1 MQTLVPPP
9 GENAATAAPSIPRPT
24 HFRRSTP
31 PQAFGRHTSPRQQ
44 VWRRLR
50 IRLCRPR
57 PSLPKHTTPCAQQRR
72 LRGLT
77 IFSHHFAPCSIQL
90 KLGVTINRKFSSQV
104 KGDLDTHLRH
114 EECKQRTETQNALYR
129 PTRSHTVLAFPPLEN
144 ATSPDQSIER
154 AALSCWNMRSTGR
167 PRSRSASRTS
177 SSVL

>member
-114 EECKQRTETQNALYR
+114 EECKQRSETQTLPSADTQPYCSGVPNSGKRY
-129 PTRSHTVLAFPPLEN
+129 
-144 ATSPDQSIER
+144 Q
-154 AALSCWNMRSTGR
+154 
-167 PRSRSASRTS
+167 PRSVDRARRFELLEYA
-177 SSVL
+177 VDRKAAFA

>member
-114 EECKQRTETQNALYR
+114 EECKQRSETQTLPSADTQPYCSGVPNSGKRY
-129 PTRSHTVLAFPPLEN
+129 
-144 ATSPDQSIER
+144 Q
-154 AALSCWNMRSTGR
+154 
-167 PRSRSASRTS
+167 PRSVDRARRIELLEYA
-177 SSVL
+177 VDRKAAFA

>member
-114 EECKQRTETQNALYR
+114 EECKQRSETQTLPSADTQPYCSGVPASGKR
-129 PTRSHTVLAFPPLEN
+129 Y
-144 ATSPDQSIER
+144 Q
-154 AALSCWNMRSTGR
+154 
-167 PRSRSASRTS
+167 PRSVDRARRIDLREYA
-177 SSVL
+177 VDRKAAFA

>member
-104 KGDLDTHLRH
+104 KDDLDTHLRH
-114 EECKQRTETQNALYR
+114 EECKQRSETQTLPSADTQPYCSGVPNSGKRY
-129 PTRSHTVLAFPPLEN
+129 
-144 ATSPDQSIER
+144 Q
-154 AALSCWNMRSTGR
+154 
-167 PRSRSASRTS
+167 PRSVDRARRFELLEYA
-177 SSVL
+177 VDRKAAFA